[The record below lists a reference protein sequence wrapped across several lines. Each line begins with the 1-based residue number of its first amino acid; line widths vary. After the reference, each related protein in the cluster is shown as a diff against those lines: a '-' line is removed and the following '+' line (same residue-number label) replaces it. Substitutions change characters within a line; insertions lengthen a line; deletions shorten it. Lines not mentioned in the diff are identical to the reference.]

1 MTKPQMDFW
10 FEFAS
15 TYSYLSVMRLPAH
28 AAEAGVTVRWRP
40 FLLGPIFASQGWDT
54 SPFKIYAAKG
64 NYMWRDMERR
74 CAALG
79 LTFQR
84 SDTMPQHSV
93 LAARTAQLALE
104 TPQGIAFC
112 QNVYLMQF
120 AEGMNIADT
129 DVMAACLSAARLP
142 ADLLEKAQAD
152 ANKHRLRDTTEEA
165 MRRGLFGAPSFTV
178 GDELF
183 WGDDQLET
191 ALAWAVEHAA

>member
-1 MTKPQMDFW
+1 MTKPHIEFW

-15 TYSYLSVMRLPAH
+15 TYSYLSVMRLPAR
-28 AAEAGVTVRWRP
+28 ASEAGVSVRWRP

-54 SPFKIYAAKG
+54 TPFKIYAAKG

-79 LTFQR
+79 LTFKR
-84 SDTMPQHSV
+84 SETMPQHSV
-93 LAARTAQLALE
+93 LAARTAQLALD

-120 AEGMNIADT
+120 AEGLNIAEP
-129 DVMAACLSAARLP
+129 DVIAACLAAAKLP
-142 ADLLEKAQAD
+142 ADLMEQAQD
-152 ANKHRLRDTTEEA
+152 PTNKHTLRDTTEEA
-165 MRRGLFGAPSFTV
+165 MRRGIFGAPSFTV

-183 WGDDQLET
+183 WGDDQLDT
-191 ALAWAVEHAA
+191 ALAWAKDHAP